1 MTTVVQHTHTNK
13 LYCFGLGGALVHVC
27 IVFVCV
33 RGCECYVCSSLFCAT
48 NNNLV
53 VALENLLVF
62 FLFLLLVLVFDLATF
77 QNISRNY
84 GQTTARQLPYADH
97 RVFGVFERIN

>member
-1 MTTVVQHTHTNK
+1 M
-13 LYCFGLGGALVHVC
+13 YCICVC
-27 IVFVCV
+27 ARVRVLCVF
-33 RGCECYVCSSLFCAT
+33 FI
-48 NNNLV
+48 V
-53 VALENLLVF
+53 VALENLLVFFVF